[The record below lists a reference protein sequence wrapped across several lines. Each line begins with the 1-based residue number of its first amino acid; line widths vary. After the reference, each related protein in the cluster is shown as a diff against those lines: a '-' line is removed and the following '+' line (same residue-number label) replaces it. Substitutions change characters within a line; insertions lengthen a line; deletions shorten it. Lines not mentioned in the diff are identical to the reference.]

1 MKVESLIGLV
11 VTTMLFLSERPAIAD
26 TIGGEAKGS
35 ADQRID
41 DVFRGIEDFGKR
53 INFDTKGA
61 EIRLDPVL
69 RQIVCRVGFQ
79 PFTLAA
85 LQKAM
90 GLREDEI
97 KDAVDKLKLMAMVKT
112 EMRNGVRLVVP
123 YSKEVAEVMRKWA
136 DDWCVG
142 DDTCGVK
149 K

>member
-1 MKVESLIGLV
+1 MNFRRLIGVVFV
-11 VTTMLFLSERPAIAD
+11 VTAFASEHEAVAD
-26 TIGGEAKGS
+26 TIGGETKGS
-35 ADQRID
+35 ADQRIGE
-41 DVFRGIEDFGKR
+41 VYRGIEEFGKR
-53 INFDTKGA
+53 VDFDIKGA

-79 PFTLAA
+79 PFTYAA
-85 LQKAM
+85 LQQAM

-112 EMRNGVRLVVP
+112 EMRDGVRLVVP
-123 YSKEVAEVMRKWA
+123 FDKETAEVMRKWA

-142 DDTCGVK
+142 DDSCGVK